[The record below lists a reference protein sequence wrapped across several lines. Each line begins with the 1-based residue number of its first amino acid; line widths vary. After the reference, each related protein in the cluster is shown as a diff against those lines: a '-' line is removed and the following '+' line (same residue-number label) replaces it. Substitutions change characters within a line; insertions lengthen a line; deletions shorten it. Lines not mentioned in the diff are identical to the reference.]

1 MRRLRSNAL
10 FALPSVGSGR
20 PAGLAD
26 TGVAG
31 AAAYSLNDGNVPQ
44 RKRLAI
50 AEPSCEPCLFAGG
63 KAPRTQPRRTNL
75 AVSWSEDP
83 GGGPRIVGDPRWVET
98 DERNAPQ
105 IAFGGALAAL
115 DGLLQVRGTTA
126 PSGRRSR
133 TQVTRSR
140 LCRRWLSSSWPT
152 PHAHAATLC
161 DRPNRDRVGRLGWV
175 ELHHDRNLF
184 VPD

>member
-1 MRRLRSNAL
+1 M

-20 PAGLAD
+20 PAGLED
-26 TGVAG
+26 TGVVGTAVHP
-31 AAAYSLNDGNVPQ
+31 LNDGNMPQ
-44 RKRLAI
+44 RKPVTI
-50 AEPSCEPCLFAGG
+50 AEPRCEPCLLPAGKRG
-63 KAPRTQPRRTNL
+63 VPTPANEPSGVLERGSWRR
-75 AVSWSEDP
+75 
-83 GGGPRIVGDPRWVET
+83 GGGSALLKRTRGTHHRSRSAVRRAELD
-98 DERNAPQ
+98 ALPQ
-105 IAFGGALAAL
+105 M
-115 DGLLQVRGTTA
+115 RGTTA
-126 PSGRRSR
+126 PSGRHSR